1 MFILYRSAFAS
12 PWKPYRIRLLFT
24 HRNGCGGAISVT
36 EQSCTAPISKAESH
50 TRLVFVALRKASGGS
65 RGGALRAAPLLIFR
79 PNWGPKGQ
87 KKIWDPLPYLR
98 VWMTGPPLISRS
110 GSGNESYPVREYE
123 HRLNDWYPRKLA
135 IFSPIS
141 VFHPATLWE
150 TMRLAGKKIN
160 SLFPLGP
167 VIKLLRLSFSVLE
180 MYVEA

>member
-1 MFILYRSAFAS
+1 MREWTILGYNIMNHLRYVHTVPERFCA

-98 VWMTGPPLISRS
+98 VWMTGHPLISRS
-110 GSGNESYPVREYE
+110 GSGNESYPVGSMNIA
-123 HRLNDWYPRKLA
+123 LMTGTPGN
-135 IFSPIS
+135 
-141 VFHPATLWE
+141 
-150 TMRLAGKKIN
+150 
-160 SLFPLGP
+160 
-167 VIKLLRLSFSVLE
+167 
-180 MYVEA
+180 